1 MSYFWRS
8 LLLNKASGPG
18 GVGSSI
24 PGKGGSR
31 ASARSSKPGWFR
43 EGEPWCSRLTSPPF
57 TCLGWWVDD
66 IPHVCTSGCG
76 SAGVRQTVLASRLS
90 VLGKEMKLFYVLGS

>member
-31 ASARSSKPGWFR
+31 ASARSSKQGWFR
-43 EGEPWCSRLTSPPF
+43 EGEPCCLRLTSPALA
-57 TCLGWWVDD
+57 CLAWWVDD
-66 IPHVCTSGCG
+66 IPHTCALRGL
-76 SAGVRQTVLASRLS
+76 GVRQIVLISRLR
-90 VLGKEMKLFYVLGS
+90 VLGKEMKPFYVLGS